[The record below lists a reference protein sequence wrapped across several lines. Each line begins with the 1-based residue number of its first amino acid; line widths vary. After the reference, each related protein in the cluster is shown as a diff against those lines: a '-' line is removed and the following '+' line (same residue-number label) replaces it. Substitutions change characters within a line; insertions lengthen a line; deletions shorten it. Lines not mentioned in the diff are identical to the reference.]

1 MTGSVAAP
9 VRRGLPRW
17 VELPAALL
25 GGIALFPVV
34 AAAAAAVVLSSGTS
48 PIFRQRRVGRGGR
61 PFTLVKLRTMRSGRS
76 GEVEVTAGDDARVT
90 RVGRILR
97 KTKIDEIPELWNII
111 SGDMSFVGPRP
122 EVPRYVDP
130 ADPRWAAVLRA
141 RPGLTDPVTLRLRNE
156 EALLAGVPGDRE
168 AFYRTHLQPYKLRG
182 YAAYLDSRSWKTDLR
197 ILVETVLAVLRPGS
211 APPPALGDVLA
222 ERLQTATDVQ

>member
-1 MTGSVAAP
+1 MTVSVAAP
-9 VRRGLPRW
+9 ARRGLPRW

-34 AAAAAAVVLSSGTS
+34 AAAAAAVVISSGAS

-182 YAAYLDSRSWKTDLR
+182 YAAYLDTRSWKTDLR

-211 APPPALGDVLA
+211 APPPALCDVLA